1 MSLIYLEQ
9 NIYQE
14 KEVNDSLNSEDSTNA
29 FEVDIE
35 IIKKYNNEIIND
47 ELSEKIHLISSS
59 FEKLI
64 ENKFSKLNDP
74 IFNLKVFENDEIPTI
89 SIQKYIERIIKYTNC
104 EENTLIL
111 SLIYLDKICLKNI
124 NLTVYNLHKFV
135 FASILVSIK
144 FNEDKIYKNDYY
156 ACVAGVSL
164 KELNSMEYNFLQI
177 LDYQIFVKENILNKY
192 KKALYL

>member
-14 KEVNDSLNSEDSTNA
+14 KELNESFNSEDSTNA

-64 ENKFSKLNDP
+64 ENKFSKLNDSL
-74 IFNLKVFENDEIPTI
+74 FNLKVFENDEIPTI

-144 FNEDKIYKNDYY
+144 FNEDKIYKNDYD
-156 ACVAGVSL
+156 ACGAGVSL
-164 KELNSMEYNFLQI
+164 KE
-177 LDYQIFVKENILNKY
+177 
-192 KKALYL
+192 

>member
-14 KEVNDSLNSEDSTNA
+14 KELNESFNSEDSTNA
-29 FEVDIE
+29 FEDDIE
-35 IIKKYNNEIIND
+35 IIKEYNDEIINE

-64 ENKFSKLNDP
+64 ENKFSKLNDR

-111 SLIYLDKICLKNI
+111 SLISCVKLIDSEL
-124 NLTVYNLHKFV
+124 F
-135 FASILVSIK
+135 LV
-144 FNEDKIYKNDYY
+144 
-156 ACVAGVSL
+156 
-164 KELNSMEYNFLQI
+164 
-177 LDYQIFVKENILNKY
+177 
-192 KKALYL
+192 